1 MCGLIIGILLS
12 TIFWCSYHKIKSR
25 NPQTQSNREPKKTE
39 DNSTY
44 QELDLSKMNTE
55 DNYQSLRGNIASFN
69 DASNDDNSAAYT
81 ELNKIRDV
89 DSTYQSLT

>member
-1 MCGLIIGILLS
+1 
-12 TIFWCSYHKIKSR
+12 
-25 NPQTQSNREPKKTE
+25 
-39 DNSTY
+39 
-44 QELDLSKMNTE
+44 MNTE